1 MRGKEKIKW
10 SNSSKKELNLL
21 HSQSYWWG
29 CLGCSQLCRKNEW
42 MNKLTNGCRMCV
54 SCCTPFSVSGAL
66 YFMGKFNCFWPGREL
81 TSPQSP
87 ALHKSALHINIR
99 TCHSVSWCHAA
110 LRGGKAARCHSGKC
124 QVPNGR
130 AEYRDYALHRLFSQR
145 GRCMRNKAPF
155 LSMSLCLAVYL
166 VNK

>member
-21 HSQSYWWG
+21 HSQSCWWG

-99 TCHSVSWCHAA
+99 TCVVARRHAVTVASVRCQMEEQSIEIMRCIGYFHSAVVACVTKHHSYPCLSAW
-110 LRGGKAARCHSGKC
+110 RCI
-124 QVPNGR
+124 
-130 AEYRDYALHRLFSQR
+130 L
-145 GRCMRNKAPF
+145 
-155 LSMSLCLAVYL
+155 
-166 VNK
+166 